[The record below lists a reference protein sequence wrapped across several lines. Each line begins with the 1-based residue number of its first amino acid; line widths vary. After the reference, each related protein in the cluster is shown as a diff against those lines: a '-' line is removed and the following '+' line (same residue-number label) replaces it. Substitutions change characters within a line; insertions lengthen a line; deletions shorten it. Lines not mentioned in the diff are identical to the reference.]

1 MDTDTHTRVCAFSW
15 SGIPSVATAVAP
27 AASVD
32 EPPPTSVTTPPTSLT
47 VDVWTAPV
55 SPNRLMAEH
64 WQSRHHRR
72 QRERKAVAKALSGK
86 RRPLGPWCVTL
97 TRIGAAFW
105 DDDNW
110 ATSAKAY
117 RDEVT
122 RWIGLKND
130 RDPRIVWAYDQAK
143 ARIAITQLVKGRV
156 RKTFRT
162 WCRISIETRNVE
174 SLEACHV

>member
-1 MDTDTHTRVCAFSW
+1 
-15 SGIPSVATAVAP
+15 
-27 AASVD
+27 
-32 EPPPTSVTTPPTSLT
+32 
-47 VDVWTAPV
+47 
-55 SPNRLMAEH
+55 MAEH

-72 QRERKAVAKALSGK
+72 ARERKAVAKALTGK
-86 RRPLGPWCVTL
+86 RRPRLPVVVTL

-110 ATSAKAY
+110 ATSAKAF

-122 RWIGLKND
+122 KWIGVKND

-143 ARIAITQLVKGRV
+143 ARIPITQVVKGRV
-156 RKTFRT
+156 KKTFRT

-174 SLEACHV
+174 SVEACHV